1 MLFIYCL
8 FILCIGIELGVGFE
22 FSYSKS
28 NILLNDKHINNCLKN
43 LFDKENKENEVNK
56 IKIVNNKQINM
67 FIDILKIY
75 IENENINCKNI
86 NYYQFFKNDC
96 YINENINEKNKIK
109 QNIFVNDFM
118 IDYGRTLSQYEK
130 EKILEINK
138 TSKKNIIFHV
148 EDYDNLILKDNE
160 FINNFEILEFPKIDK
175 RLLNSYLINMIGYY
189 QYNNDLLLINWKNYD
204 IDKLSIKELE
214 NLMFDLHVSINL
226 NNKNKKYS
234 SINLCKNIL
243 NKKFKKLNKKYYD
256 K

>member
-1 MLFIYCL
+1 MIFIYL
-8 FILCIGIELGVGFE
+8 FILCIGFEIGFGFE

-28 NILLNDKHINNCLKN
+28 NILLYDKHINNCLEN
-43 LFDKENKENEVNK
+43 LFIKENENNK
-56 IKIVNNKQINM
+56 IKIVNNKQINNM

-86 NYYQFFKNDC
+86 NYYKFFKNDC
-96 YINENINEKNKIK
+96 YINENINEKKYKLK

-138 TSKKNIIFHV
+138 ITNKNIIFHV
-148 EDYDNLILKDNE
+148 QDYENLILKDDE

-175 RLLNSYLINMIGYY
+175 RLLNNYILNMIQYY
-189 QYNNDLLLINWKNYD
+189 QYNNDLLLINWKKYD
-204 IDKLSIKELE
+204 IDKLNIKQLE
-214 NLMFDLHVSINL
+214 NLIYDVHVLINV

-243 NKKFKKLNKKYYD
+243 NKKFKKLNIKYYN